1 MSKILKINFN
11 SDLNSLEV
19 GDQFNMSYSKQ
30 FSLFEFSFWVEIEI
44 RPSYGHR
51 RSTVNYIS
59 KDYLIIDDDYIMLN
73 LYSAP
78 EYSM

>member
-1 MSKILKINFN
+1 MSKILNIGFN

-19 GDQFNMSYSKQ
+19 GDQFHIGYSKQ
-30 FSLFEFSFWVEIEI
+30 FSSFEFVFWKEIEL

-59 KDYLIIDDDYIMLN
+59 KDYLIIDKYYIMLN
-73 LYSAP
+73 LSPAP
-78 EYSM
+78 GYPK